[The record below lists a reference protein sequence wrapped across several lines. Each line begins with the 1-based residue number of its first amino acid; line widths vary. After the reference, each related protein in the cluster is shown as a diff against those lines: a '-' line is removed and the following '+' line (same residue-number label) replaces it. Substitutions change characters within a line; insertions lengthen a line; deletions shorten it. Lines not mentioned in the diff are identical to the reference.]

1 MRAAAFADHPDI
13 HVAVED
19 MLVDSD
25 RVAVRS
31 VLRGLSNSVPAGAE
45 PAASMLD
52 IFRVQHG
59 LIAEH
64 PPAGRERVT
73 LTSGVEAPPAT
84 AQSCS
89 DIFRSSI
96 YSRRVT
102 RQNPS
107 LTEPQYFI
115 LAALMDGPLHG
126 YGIIK
131 AAEQATDGRLRIAVG
146 TLYGALERMERA
158 GLVAAGHEEIV
169 DGRARRYYKLTE
181 DGTAMLSREAL
192 RMQQAAAVV
201 IGRSRN
207 AGAAPA

>member
-1 MRAAAFADHPDI
+1 M
-13 HVAVED
+13 
-19 MLVDSD
+19 
-25 RVAVRS
+25 
-31 VLRGLSNSVPAGAE
+31 
-45 PAASMLD
+45 
-52 IFRVQHG
+52 
-59 LIAEH
+59 
-64 PPAGRERVT
+64 
-73 LTSGVEAPPAT
+73 
-84 AQSCS
+84 
-89 DIFRSSI
+89 
-96 YSRRVT
+96 T

-158 GLVAAGHEEIV
+158 GLVAADHEEIV

-207 AGAAPA
+207 PGAAPA

>member
-1 MRAAAFADHPDI
+1 M
-13 HVAVED
+13 
-19 MLVDSD
+19 
-25 RVAVRS
+25 
-31 VLRGLSNSVPAGAE
+31 
-45 PAASMLD
+45 
-52 IFRVQHG
+52 
-59 LIAEH
+59 
-64 PPAGRERVT
+64 
-73 LTSGVEAPPAT
+73 
-84 AQSCS
+84 
-89 DIFRSSI
+89 
-96 YSRRVT
+96 T

-131 AAEQATDGRLRIAVG
+131 AAEQVTDGRLRIAVG

-158 GLVAAGHEEIV
+158 GLVAADHEEIV

-181 DGTAMLSREAL
+181 DGTAVLSREAL

-201 IGRSRN
+201 IGRSRD